1 MNAKDLGDNADA
13 AKDQADSLPGALAIG
28 IIGAIFGSLVALR
41 YMLALRQ
48 KVIDT
53 SENPDAKIA
62 PSPCP
67 CCAAAKVVPADPAGK

>member
-28 IIGAIFGSLVALR
+28 IIGAIFGSLVALY
-41 YMLALRQ
+41 YMLSLRHMV
-48 KVIDT
+48 KELNKNEPV
-53 SENPDAKIA
+53 

-67 CCAAAKVVPADPAGK
+67 CLCPTKAAVAPAKD